1 MSKIVL
7 GVDIERRRNIATEVQ
22 EILTEYG
29 CFIKTRIGLH
39 EVSDDRQFCSENGL
53 VLLELIRDAGKEGDE
68 LEEKLGLVKG
78 VTVKKMEF

>member
-1 MSKIVL
+1 MSKVVL

-53 VLLELIRDAGKEGDE
+53 VLLELIRDAGNEGDE
-68 LEEKLGLVKG
+68 LEEKLGQIEG
-78 VTVKKMEF
+78 ITVKKMEF